1 MERNI
6 LVSQPKPA
14 SEKSPYYD
22 LEKKFGVTLT
32 FKPVIRIE
40 SLSSK
45 EFRQQK
51 IFVPDYTAIVFTSR
65 TAVDHFFHLCEE
77 LRAPINEETQYFCL
91 SETIALYL
99 QKYITYRKRKVHF
112 SKLGQLEDLA
122 QQMKKHNSE
131 KFLMPVSDVH
141 KEDMSAFQKSKVK
154 VTTAVMYRT
163 VSAEIPA
170 EELKSYYMVCIF
182 TAAGI
187 QSLYDNCPDYVQGDQ
202 KIAVFG
208 PQAAE
213 VAEERG
219 LRIDVKAPSMQY
231 PSMPAAL
238 AAFLQE

>member
-1 MERNI
+1 M
-6 LVSQPKPA
+6 
-14 SEKSPYYD
+14 
-22 LEKKFGVTLT
+22 
-32 FKPVIRIE
+32 
-40 SLSSK
+40 
-45 EFRQQK
+45 
-51 IFVPDYTAIVFTSR
+51 
-65 TAVDHFFHLCEE
+65 
-77 LRAPINEETQYFCL
+77 
-91 SETIALYL
+91 
-99 QKYITYRKRKVHF
+99 HF